1 MKKLILIMILMTN
14 TVFAS
19 DQPVYLKDG
28 VITVILKSGKTYTF
42 SANEYM
48 VVKRGSKAILA
59 VLPLSKTLENDRK
72 PAVEPL
78 EKRLNHIVSG
88 ELVHSNR
95 GLDTSTSTN
104 QVDIETRKQIGVGLQ
119 YQYRIHRDVF
129 MGGRVDTNGGT
140 GVNLGVGF

>member
-59 VLPLSKTLENDRK
+59 VLPLPKTLENDRK